1 MAVLCSC
8 SRDCCNPQSPLPRSM
23 PPLLA
28 APHPVQCYSEP
39 RLLNQPC
46 GTVEVGGQQ
55 KTFECA
61 ENAGLYC
68 DISIGRCVPAA
79 KEVRSA
85 TVDRVRTKW
94 STAWSSLKAR
104 PISCLLPSQLRAA
117 ALALPGTPNHI
128 HCLPAPRRASHA
140 MRTSRAP
147 RG

>member
-1 MAVLCSC
+1 MAVLRSC
-8 SRDCCNPQSPLPRSM
+8 SRACRNPQSQSPLPRPK

-79 KEVRSA
+79 KEVRS
-85 TVDRVRTKW
+85 V
-94 STAWSSLKAR
+94 TAD
-104 PISCLLPSQLRAA
+104 
-117 ALALPGTPNHI
+117 
-128 HCLPAPRRASHA
+128 
-140 MRTSRAP
+140 
-147 RG
+147 